1 MWGAFI
7 AIFAGI
13 WLLQIILTQVQVK
26 HYRDTIKRM
35 SKRASG
41 YLGAGVEKRKLGVGK
56 VVIIVCDEDGTIV
69 DSQLMSG
76 VTVFAR
82 FKTFNEIIGES
93 IYHLQDKA
101 ELEDLQVPI
110 SMAIKNIEGQLNKN
124 TT

>member
-13 WLLQIILTQVQVK
+13 WLLQIFLTQVQLK
-26 HYRDTIKRM
+26 HYRDTIKLM

-56 VVIIVCDEDGTIV
+56 VVIIVCDEDGVIV

-76 VTVFAR
+76 VTVFVR
-82 FKTFNEIIGES
+82 FKTFHEIIGNS
-93 IYHLQDKA
+93 IYQIENNK
-101 ELEDLQVPI
+101 ELEDLRVPI
-110 SMAIKNIEGQLNKN
+110 SMAITNIKAQMNKI
-124 TT
+124 